1 MQQDCWQNG
10 CHYRLSNR
18 HGARKFSDIASEYK
32 QQEKQEPQARPRKP
46 VQGHPCFKQ
55 ALGIPKPYNSCRNGK
70 EWNYQRKPTNCSPI
84 YTGKLISAN
93 PYAG

>member
-55 ALGIPKPYNSCRNGK
+55 ALGIPQPITPAGMAKNGTTS
-70 EWNYQRKPTNCSPI
+70 ENQPTAVPFTPVN
-84 YTGKLISAN
+84 
-93 PYAG
+93 